1 MGKYKLSHKFFRRRC
16 NGFANNSRSIQGH
29 VGCPTWQNATTTNL
43 TTNPTLKD
51 AAQKN
56 ADFYT
61 KLFSSGPLQGTLAA
75 DDANF
80 FNAYDIYNLV
90 NYEYTH
96 NETVFTNLADANAT
110 LARLAAD
117 AFTMERAKSDPGSST
132 ANDTASVA
140 LTIAGRTLAKLV
152 ADQMSLNANQ
162 TTGRARPMTLMFGS
176 FQPMMALFSL
186 AGLLSR
192 DYLLGTA
199 MGNVTAP
206 GAAVVFEL
214 VGEDPKDAA
223 AFPKPE
229 DLNVR
234 FVYRAT
240 ADVSDTFLVYSL
252 FGSGNGGRTIPY
264 LAFLDKMRSIGK
276 DATDWCKICKPG
288 SANLWCQN
296 VASSG
301 SGSSSSGHSRM
312 NPAVA
317 GVIGAVIMGALIAL
331 AVLALCGFGGY
342 RVHRRNR
349 NGAGGRGAEK
359 RDGDQDVQYGGE
371 GDAQERI
378 GSWEMRGQAK
388 GQSQQSHVQHT
399 GNPFDDDAGSD
410 LGGAAVKTREGF

>member
-1 MGKYKLSHKFFRRRC
+1 M
-16 NGFANNSRSIQGH
+16 NSLIILCSIQGH
-29 VGCPTWQNATTTNL
+29 VGCPTWQTATTTNL

-51 AAQKN
+51 AAQKS

-61 KLFSSGPLQGTLAA
+61 KLFSAGPLQGTLPAS
-75 DDANF
+75 DANL

-90 NYEYTH
+90 SYEYAH
-96 NETVFTNLADANAT
+96 NETVFANLADANAT

-117 AFTMERAKSDPGSST
+117 AFAMERAKSDPGSST

-140 LTIAGRTLAKLV
+140 LTIAGRTLARLV

-162 TTGRARPMTLMFGS
+162 TAGQARPLTLMFGS

-192 DYLLGTA
+192 EYVLGTA

-206 GAAVVFEL
+206 GAAIVFEL
-214 VGEDPKDAA
+214 VGEDPKDANT
-223 AFPKPE
+223 FPKPE

-240 ADVSDTFLVYSL
+240 ADVSDTFLVYAL

-264 LAFLDKMRSIGK
+264 LAFQDKMRSIGK
-276 DATDWCKICKPG
+276 DAADWCKICKPG
-288 SANLWCQN
+288 AASLWCQD
-296 VASSG
+296 VSSIG
-301 SGSSSSGHSRM
+301 SGGSNGHSRM

-317 GVIGAVIMGALIAL
+317 GVIGAVVMGALIAL
-331 AVLALCGFGGY
+331 AVLALCGLGGF
-342 RVHRRNR
+342 RLQRRNR
-349 NGAGGRGAEK
+349 NGAGVRGAEK
-359 RDGDQDVQYGGE
+359 RHGDQDVQYGGQ

-378 GSWEMRGQAK
+378 GSWEMRGQPK
-388 GQSQQSHVQHT
+388 GQGQHSHVHEQR
-399 GNPFDDDAGSD
+399 NPFDDDAGSD
-410 LGGAAVKTREGF
+410 VGGAAPVKTRDGF